1 MKNVLNKNDRH
12 NFGKCRQA
20 FQFSL
25 ALKGGAL
32 HLPFPYLQGGS
43 SRGTAEMVRQNNK
56 LHKGLKQQVG
66 LGIRDR
72 HAMQSAAEVA
82 AATYLGAISWA
93 AI

>member
-1 MKNVLNKNDRH
+1 MSLTRMTAITLENADR
-12 NFGKCRQA
+12 RV
-20 FQFSL
+20 SIL
-25 ALKGGAL
+25 ACPQRGAL

>member
-1 MKNVLNKNDRH
+1 
-12 NFGKCRQA
+12 
-20 FQFSL
+20 
-25 ALKGGAL
+25 
-32 HLPFPYLQGGS
+32 
-43 SRGTAEMVRQNNK
+43 MVRQNNK

>member
-1 MKNVLNKNDRH
+1 VQLGMTLVRSANARR
-12 NFGKCRQA
+12 KCRQA

-25 ALKGGAL
+25 ALKGGRFIC
-32 HLPFPYLQGGS
+32 HSRIYGS